1 MLVVTR
7 KRGQSIIIGD
17 RIKVTVVAIGEDQ
30 VRVGIEAPPEI
41 AVYREE
47 LYEAIRRENLEA
59 ARAPLSSSEVNLPQ
73 PVPRA
78 EGVSPPGGRRDDRG

>member
-7 KRGQSIIIGD
+7 KRGQSIIVGD
-17 RIKVTVVAIGEDQ
+17 NVRVTVVAIGEDQ

-47 LYEAIRRENLEA
+47 LYEAIKRENLEA
-59 ARAPLSSSEVNLPQ
+59 ARTSLP
-73 PVPRA
+73 
-78 EGVSPPGGRRDDRG
+78 SPAADLPKPSQSPKKSLPPNS